1 MAEKSNI
8 EKMEKQIESLESE
21 IRRLKRKPTGAIGTL
36 ILALGLM
43 LLALAIIVEH
53 NISAFIG
60 IALTFWGA
68 LLLYVRP
75 TNFVRKEVLNTLSV
89 QSLSDIAKIIN
100 ELGYQGIPLHV
111 SPPSL
116 LGMRNTRLVIPK
128 NHTYNPIEEGSIDE
142 LTVTPSLIVVD
153 PPGQE
158 LSNLIEEELRTN
170 FSASNLEYVEKNL
183 EKALVEGFE
192 LAESFSMEHKENE
205 VSARFKGSVFYDVAE
220 RLSSL
225 KLNPAFCDPLTSA
238 LACILAR
245 VTQKRIMIEKI
256 ELKHDDKTVI
266 STYRLQ

>member
-1 MAEKSNI
+1 MAEESSV
-8 EKMEKQIESLESE
+8 ERMEKKIESLESE

-36 ILALGLM
+36 LLALGLL

-75 TNFVRKEVLNTLSV
+75 TNFVRREIMGALSI
-89 QSLSDIAKIIN
+89 QSLTGMAEIIDKLDYRGN
-100 ELGYQGIPLHV
+100 PYYA
-111 SPPSL
+111 SPATL
-116 LGMRNTRLVIPK
+116 LGMKRTRLVIPK
-128 NHTYNPIEEGSIDE
+128 NTFTRIEENQFLDDATISPTFI
-142 LTVTPSLIVVD
+142 SVD

-170 FSASNLEYVEKNL
+170 FSASSLEYVENNL

-192 LAESFSMEHKENE
+192 LVESFEMERREGE
-205 VSARFKGSVFYDVAE
+205 ITVEFKGSIFFDIAE

-225 KLNPAFCDPLTSA
+225 RLNPSFCDPLTSA

-245 VTQKRIMIEKI
+245 VTQLKVTIEKM
-256 ELKHDDKTVI
+256 ELKPEGKTIV
-266 STYRLQ
+266 STYRLH